1 MNRLTTN
8 RHWLTLLM
16 VFIAGLL
23 VGLFVLGWGLFPV
36 KWTNANLRDLREA
49 AQNNY
54 LSAVA
59 DSFAATGDMG
69 LAQTRLK
76 EWTPGEAGVLLDR
89 LAARYLAEN
98 RSQQA
103 QTVQALAGAIR
114 AAPAAAPTKQATP
127 TASPAQG
134 SIESNSSLIT
144 LLVLL
149 LGVAIIGAGLGLLAW
164 WIVSRRQPPPS
175 LIEANLPPEEP
186 LPVMDM
192 RPAAPLAYDALD
204 ETDDDF
210 TDDFVDDAGQEIGAY
225 PPSSVAPAA
234 TTATSYRPAPPPPG
248 SDTPIPPVAAPSPP
262 APPAAQPEQPPA
274 PSMLV
279 PGKKLAE
286 FDATYHRGE
295 TDYDE
300 AFVVE
305 GDAGAGYRGEC
316 GMGIAAAL
324 DRESTQATA
333 LEVWLFD
340 KSDIR
345 TVTTVL
351 ASQYAQQ
358 TPALQARLADKGDN
372 LLAALNQVF
381 TIQAR
386 TLILEG
392 EIADFA
398 YYTGDGVEPNS
409 VFERVAIHLTVYAVE
424 A

>member
-1 MNRLTTN
+1 MI
-8 RHWLTLLM
+8 
-16 VFIAGLL
+16 FIAGLL

-36 KWTNANLRDLREA
+36 KWTNANLRDLREG

-54 LSAVA
+54 LSSVA
-59 DSFAATGDMG
+59 DSFAANGDLG
-69 LAQTRLK
+69 LAQTRLN
-76 EWTPGEAGVLLDR
+76 EWKPAEAGVLLDR
-89 LAARYLAEN
+89 LAARYQAEN
-98 RSQQA
+98 RSRQA
-103 QTVQALAGAIR
+103 QTVQALAAAIR

-127 TASPAQG
+127 TASPTQG
-134 SIESNSSLIT
+134 SIESNSGLIT

-164 WIVSRRQPPPS
+164 WIVSRRRPTPA
-175 LIEANLPPEEP
+175 LEANLPPEEP
-186 LPVMDM
+186 LPGMDM
-192 RPAAPLAYDALD
+192 RPAAPLAYDAMD
-204 ETDDDF
+204 EVDDDF
-210 TDDFVDDAGQEIGAY
+210 TDDFVDDAGQEIAAY
-225 PPSSVAPAA
+225 PPSSASAPAA
-234 TTATSYRPAPPPPG
+234 NTATSYRPAPPPPG
-248 SDTPIPPVAAPSPP
+248 SYIPIPPVAASSPP
-262 APPAAQPEQPPA
+262 PPPAARSESQPA
-274 PSMLV
+274 GLILV
-279 PGKKLAE
+279 HGKKLAE
-286 FDATYHRGE
+286 FEATYHRGE

-305 GDAGAGYRGEC
+305 GEAGAGYRGEC

-372 LLAALNQVF
+372 LLAAPNQVF
-381 TIQAR
+381 TIEAR

-392 EIADFA
+392 EITDFA
-398 YYTGDGVEPNS
+398 YHTGDGVEPDS
-409 VFERVAIHLTVYAVE
+409 VFERVTIHLTVYAVE